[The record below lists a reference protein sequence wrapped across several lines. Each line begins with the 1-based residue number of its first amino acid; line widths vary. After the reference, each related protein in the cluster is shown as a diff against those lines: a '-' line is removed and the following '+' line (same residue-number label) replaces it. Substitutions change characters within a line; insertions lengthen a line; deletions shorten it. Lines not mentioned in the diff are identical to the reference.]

1 MNDELRELITLED
14 YLNRLLRRVQ
24 RRVIASGGK
33 IEDGG
38 DICGLSKAEALAE
51 IEEEAAQSEGPTAGD
66 LNEIITAN
74 IRGKEEAAK
83 TSPWLTEERR
93 NFLIRRFAYWD

>member
-51 IEEEAAQSEGPTAGD
+51 IEEEGAQSEGLTAAD
-66 LNEIITAN
+66 LNEI
-74 IRGKEEAAK
+74 ED
-83 TSPWLTEERR
+83 LERWFGEKPQPQNVSVQPCNR
-93 NFLIRRFAYWD
+93 KRL

>member
-51 IEEEAAQSEGPTAGD
+51 IIEEDAVQSEGLTAGD
-66 LNEIITAN
+66 LNEI
-74 IRGKEEAAK
+74 ED
-83 TSPWLTEERR
+83 LERWFGEKPQTQNVSVQPCNGTR
-93 NFLIRRFAYWD
+93 L